1 MTFRLT
7 QIDELIREQHHYLE
21 EEDECYFF
29 GEYTARQG
37 YGYSDTNR
45 LIYNLKKGNDRQG
58 LAEYRYKEIA
68 IQDVARFITETI
80 GNLAELTFVPVP
92 PSKCRT
98 DAAYDDRMTAIL
110 RAAQAL
116 NPDLDYRE
124 LVVQNQ
130 STVASHA
137 AGEGERRPT
146 PDEIMANYSVDASLL
161 TECRENIIIF
171 DDVLTAGSHFKAMKQ
186 FLLQHVPEASILG
199 LFVARTAH
207 EADVTSLF
215 DILE

>member
-7 QIDELIREQHHYLE
+7 QIDELIREQHHYLDE
-21 EEDECYFF
+21 QDECYFF

-58 LAEYRYKEIA
+58 LAEYRYKEAA
-68 IQDVARFITETI
+68 IQEVARYITATI
-80 GNLAELTFVPVP
+80 GNISDFTFVPVP

-98 DAAYDDRMTAIL
+98 DASYDDRMSAIL

-124 LVVQNQ
+124 LVLQHH
-130 STVASHA
+130 STVASHT

-146 PDEIMANYSVDASLL
+146 PDEIMANYSFDSSQLIGI
-161 TECRENIIIF
+161 RRNIVIF
-171 DDVLTAGSHFKAMKQ
+171 DDVLTAGSHFKQ
-186 FLLQHVPEASILG
+186 
-199 LFVARTAH
+199 
-207 EADVTSLF
+207 
-215 DILE
+215 